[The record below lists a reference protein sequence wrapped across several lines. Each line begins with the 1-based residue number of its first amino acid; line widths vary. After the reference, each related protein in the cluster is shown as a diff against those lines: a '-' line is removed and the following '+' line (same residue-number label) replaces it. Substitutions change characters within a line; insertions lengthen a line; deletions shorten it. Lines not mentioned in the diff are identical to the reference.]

1 MTKVAIGA
9 VMKQE
14 APYILEW
21 VAYHKALGFEL
32 IIADNGGTD
41 DTTRILTAL
50 DAAGIITRI
59 DFRFYGKGLQIPAY
73 RTIIRLAKHMKIDII
88 GFLDCDEFFAQRVP
102 ITTLTPDDGAGY
114 IASEFRKF
122 DASQISYYWLI
133 YGSKTDFQDITVP
146 VLERFSYHV
155 TTEAKL
161 DKKISSFK
169 SFVKVNEMFKL
180 SNILFLGPQIMS
192 PHVFDGAMRKWIIDD
207 KRADPYSF
215 NPKIREVSHH
225 NGVILHFIIKT
236 WEEYQSKKMR
246 GSAIYDRSRCDDEF
260 FERHDLNDS
269 FDPIGSEALH
279 KLHSEIDTIKN
290 AIDAFEYQEPKTGF
304 FNSLRVRL
312 LSIGWAKFE
321 HRKKYKKFR
330 RKLSKNKILISERLS
345 KLLNHTSNRQK
356 D

>member
-1 MTKVAIGA
+1 MTKVAVGA

-32 IIADNGGTD
+32 FIADNGGTD

-59 DFRFYGKGLQIPAY
+59 DFRFCRKGPQIPAY
-73 RTIIRLAKHMKIDII
+73 RAIVRLAKRMKIDII
-88 GFLDCDEFFAQRVP
+88 GFLDSDEFFAPRVP
-102 ITTLTPDDGAGY
+102 ITKLTPDDGAGY

-180 SNILFLGPQIMS
+180 SNIFSL
-192 PHVFDGAMRKWIIDD
+192 VRK
-207 KRADPYSF
+207 
-215 NPKIREVSHH
+215 
-225 NGVILHFIIKT
+225 
-236 WEEYQSKKMR
+236 
-246 GSAIYDRSRCDDEF
+246 
-260 FERHDLNDS
+260 
-269 FDPIGSEALH
+269 
-279 KLHSEIDTIKN
+279 
-290 AIDAFEYQEPKTGF
+290 
-304 FNSLRVRL
+304 
-312 LSIGWAKFE
+312 
-321 HRKKYKKFR
+321 
-330 RKLSKNKILISERLS
+330 
-345 KLLNHTSNRQK
+345 
-356 D
+356 

>member
-41 DTTRILTAL
+41 NTSKILTAL
-50 DAAGIITRI
+50 DAADVITRI
-59 DFRFYGKGLQIPAY
+59 DVRYLRKSPQIPAY
-73 RTIIRLAKHMKIDII
+73 RAIMRVARKMKVDII
-88 GFLDCDEFFAQRVP
+88 GFLDCDEFFARRVP
-102 ITTLTPDDGAGY
+102 ITKLTPDEGAGY

-180 SNILFLGPQIMS
+180 SNIFFLGPQIMS
-192 PHVFDGAMRKWIIDD
+192 PHVFDGAMRKWIIDY

-225 NGVILHFIIKT
+225 SGVILHFIIKT

-246 GSAIYDRSRCDDEF
+246 GSAIYNRSRCDDEF
-260 FERHDLNDS
+260 FDRHDLNDS
-269 FDPIGSEALH
+269 FDPIGSEALS
-279 KLHSEIDTIKN
+279 KLHSKIYTIKN
-290 AIDAFEYQEPKTGF
+290 AIDGFEYQEQKARF

-312 LSIGWAKFE
+312 LSIGWSKFK

-330 RKLSKNKILISERLS
+330 RKLSKQKILMSKKLS
-345 KLLNHTSNRQK
+345 TLLNHISKRH
-356 D
+356 